1 MSEAIT
7 LTVPYER
14 PYQGVVRLVLG
25 GLAARLDLP
34 YETLEDV
41 QLAVETILA
50 NEAYAAGE
58 QVNVE
63 LELDGTTLA
72 IAVGPLETDALSADL
87 DTTGDPR
94 GVSLGRLLA
103 ATMGGHEIEAR
114 DGHGWL
120 RLSKT
125 LEAAPGKATA

>member
-7 LTVPYER
+7 LTVPFER

-25 GLAARLDLP
+25 GLAARLDVP

-50 NEAYAAGE
+50 NDAYAAGE
-58 QVNVE
+58 RVNVE
-63 LELDGTTLA
+63 VEVDGGTLA
-72 IAVGPLETDALSADL
+72 ISVGPLEPGALAADL
-87 DTTGDPR
+87 DASDASD
-94 GVSLGRLLA
+94 GVGLGRLLA
-103 ATMGGHEIEAR
+103 TVMEGHEVEAR

-120 RLSKT
+120 RMRKPLVT
-125 LEAAPGKATA
+125 GEASG